1 MIRRPPRSTRTDTL
15 FPYTTLFRSLASDGD
30 TRSAWQCACECA
42 SIGIEIAQEIELSPC
57 PDRQSSDGVSG
68 SFDITKDNGR
78 AMQTTG
84 LGISENHVVVPAFHP
99 KQNRAKLRSEEHT
112 SALQS
117 LMRISY
123 AVFCLKKKT
132 TLTQQTIT
140 NVT

>member
-1 MIRRPPRSTRTDTL
+1 MCIVCFVLLYFFFSSRRRHTRCALVTGVQTCALPICFLIRPDPQWRHQSD
-15 FPYTTLFRSLASDGD
+15 FASLASDGD

-99 KQNRAKLRSEEHT
+99 KQNSAKLCIVMT
-112 SALQS
+112 
-117 LMRISY
+117 
-123 AVFCLKKKT
+123 KP
-132 TLTQQTIT
+132 
-140 NVT
+140 